1 MTKKTNIAV
10 VGASALALGLGV
22 TNVHAEEVTTVAPT
36 TTGQTVSKEETKPE
50 VKKEVTKDQV
60 DEAKDKLDKSTQA
73 VADAQAKKDQAQT
86 EKDKAQTE
94 KDNAQ
99 FEVDKAQAVKD
110 KATPENIEKQKQE
123 VANAETGKADAEK
136 KEESA
141 KNNLDKANQ
150 VAKDQEKVVKKSED
164 KVASAENEVK
174 DAQTNV
180 DNAQAILDGTG
191 QAKVVAEKD
200 NAEKAQAQ
208 AQTNVSN
215 AENSLAQAKADDKKL
230 TDDISSAQKELTQ
243 ATNTVAST
251 QTALKNATN
260 KANQTQTALDKAQTT
275 FTKAE
280 SDYKSI
286 NTFQVTDEY
295 VSALKSYVNNPY
307 SILDEPTK
315 WDEHDEKAR
324 ENLKKVNQSNV
335 DLNNFKSN
343 PSDKTIV
350 VDANHLTNEQKIELS
365 NFASGLINQVRERF
379 GTPKT
384 VVTKGM
390 IDVSDKITA
399 GYVADNW
406 KFGAGHHNKLINRIA
421 REYGLPAIDDES
433 GQTLENLN
441 SINSGTEVENMDD
454 AKRWI
459 YQSLNS
465 LLFNGWEWLH
475 AQSITGLTSQGANK
489 EYFALGLSSGT
500 GRTSAHFLSVSD
512 KDVSGNKLDKTEI
525 PNTNSVESIV
535 KAYNN
540 AKATLLNAQT
550 ENSKA
555 QSEKTRA
562 STENIKAKGKQATIE
577 KRLNTL
583 KATPLKTPT
592 AERNL
597 ANAKDTL
604 ASANERLKNAK
615 KALEALTADVK
626 IKQQNLNK
634 AKQEL
639 ANKQTTL
646 TNAKNNLANEKAKL
660 EELKTLIK
668 IAEKNLALSK
678 EKVVQAT
685 KALEQAKADLKNL
698 LNAEPNLVKAKN
710 VLAQK
715 EATLKEKATAL
726 KEAQAILDKLLQ
738 EQKIDQ
744 ETYDKLFALYSA
756 QVEAKR
762 LADLEA
768 QKQAIISSGET
779 PIEVYDETGKLVAY
793 EVKPK
798 PVAQSPVSY
807 NGAWAKKQDK
817 ALPNTAEGKS
827 TALGL
832 TGLAMFFG
840 ALGLVSPKRKKHSK

>member
-1 MTKKTNIAV
+1 MDNKKIAV
-10 VGASALALGLGV
+10 VGASAFALGFGV

-36 TTGQTVSKEETKPE
+36 TKDQTVSKEETKPE
-50 VKKEVTKDQV
+50 VKKEVTKGQV
-60 DEAKDKLDKSTQA
+60 DEAKDKLDKSTKK

-86 EKDKAQTE
+86 EKDQAQTE

-99 FEVDKAQAVKD
+99 SEVDKAQAVKD

-123 VANAETGKADAEK
+123 VANAETGKTNAEK
-136 KEESA
+136 QE
-141 KNNLDKANQ
+141 KNAENDLNKANQ

-164 KVASAENEVK
+164 KVASAESEVK

-208 AQTNVSN
+208 AQANVSN
-215 AENSLAQAKADDKKL
+215 AENSLTQAKADDKKL
-230 TDDISSAQKELTQ
+230 AEDISSTQKELTQ
-243 ATNTVAST
+243 AKNTVAST

-280 SDYKSI
+280 SNYKSI
-286 NTFQVTDEY
+286 NTFQVTDDY

-307 SILDEPTK
+307 SILDEPAK
-315 WDEHDEKAR
+315 WKEHREKVESILKSVNQ
-324 ENLKKVNQSNV
+324 ENLNLNKFKGNVN
-335 DLNNFKSN
+335 
-343 PSDKTIV
+343 DKAIS
-350 VDANHLTNEQKIELS
+350 VDANNLTTEQMTELS
-365 NFASGLINQVRERF
+365 LFASELLNQIRERF

-390 IDVSDKITA
+390 VQVADEVTD
-399 GYVADNW
+399 GYVADGW
-406 KFGAGHHNKLINRIA
+406 EYGKGHDSKAVNNVA
-421 REYGLPAIDDES
+421 RKYGLPAYEDDT
-433 GQTLENLN
+433 QQYLENLN
-441 SINSGTEVENMDD
+441 SINSGDEIHTMYD
-454 AKRWI
+454 AKKWV
-459 YQSLNS
+459 YESMS
-465 LLFNGWEWLH
+465 DLLFNGWEWAH
-475 AQSITGLTSQGANK
+475 AQNITGLSSAGANK
-489 EYFALGLSSGT
+489 EYLGVDVSSRL
-500 GRTSAHFLSVSD
+500 GRTSAHFLTVSD
-512 KDVSGNKLDKTEI
+512 KQVSGNKLDKTEV

-550 ENSKA
+550 VNSQA
-555 QSEKTRA
+555 QREKTSA
-562 STENIKAKGKQATIE
+562 SIANIKAKGEQEAIQ
-577 KRLNTL
+577 KRLDDL

-592 AERNL
+592 AQSKLEQAQDIL
-597 ANAKDTL
+597 ANANTRL
-604 ASANERLKNAK
+604 ENAN

-626 IKQQNLNK
+626 IKQQNLDK

-639 ANKQTTL
+639 ANKHTAF
-646 TNAKNNLANEKAKL
+646 TNAKNNLANEKTKL
-660 EELKTLIK
+660 EELKSLIK

-678 EKVVQAT
+678 DKVAQAT
-685 KALEQAKADLKNL
+685 KTLEQAKADLENL
-698 LNAEPNLVKAKN
+698 LNAEPNLAKAKK

-715 EATLKEKATAL
+715 EVTLKEKTTAL

-807 NGAWAKKQDK
+807 NGSWSKKQDK

-840 ALGLVSPKRKKHSK
+840 ALGLVSPKRKKQAK

>member
-1 MTKKTNIAV
+1 MDNKKIAV

-36 TTGQTVSKEETKPE
+36 TKDQTVSKEETKPE
-50 VKKEVTKDQV
+50 VKKEVTKGQV
-60 DEAKDKLDKSTQA
+60 DEAKDKLDKSTKK
-73 VADAQAKKDQAQT
+73 VEEAQAKQKQAQTEKDQAQT
-86 EKDKAQTE
+86 EKD
-94 KDNAQ
+94 NAQ
-99 FEVDKAQAVKD
+99 SEVDKAQAVKD

-150 VAKDQEKVVKKSED
+150 VAKDQEKVVKKSEN

-208 AQTNVSN
+208 AQPNVSN
-215 AENSLAQAKADDKKL
+215 AESSLKQAKADDKKL
-230 TDDISSAQKELTQ
+230 ADDISSAQKELTQ

-251 QTALKNATN
+251 QTTLTNATN
-260 KANQTQTALDKAQTT
+260 KASQTKADLEKAQTN
-275 FTKAE
+275 FSKAE
-280 SDYKSI
+280 SNYKSI

-307 SILDEPTK
+307 SILDEPAK

-365 NFASGLINQVRERF
+365 NFASSLINQVRERF

-390 IDVSDKITA
+390 IEVSDKITA
-399 GYVADNW
+399 GYVADDW
-406 KFGAGHHNKLINRIA
+406 KFGAGHHNKLINGIA
-421 REYGLPAIDDES
+421 REYGLPVIDDET
-433 GQTLENLN
+433 GQALENLN
-441 SINSGTEVENMDD
+441 SINNGNEIENMDD

-489 EYFALGLSSGT
+489 EYFALGLSSVT

-555 QSEKTRA
+555 QSEKTSA

-626 IKQQNLNK
+626 IKQQNLDK

-660 EELKTLIK
+660 EELKSLIK

-685 KALEQAKADLKNL
+685 KTLEQAKADLKNL
-698 LNAEPNLVKAKN
+698 LNAEPNLVKAKK

-807 NGAWAKKQDK
+807 NGAWTKKQGK
-817 ALPNTAEGKS
+817 SLPNTGENLS
-827 TALGL
+827 VLGL
-832 TGLAMFFG
+832 IGFSILSV
-840 ALGLVSPKRKKHSK
+840 LGLSVNKRKNK

>member
-1 MTKKTNIAV
+1 MKKTVQLTVGGTAV
-10 VGASALALGLGV
+10 IGFGLASTIGHADEIPVV
-22 TNVHAEEVTTVAPT
+22 TAPT
-36 TTGQTVSKEETKPE
+36 ELQSFTSEASGIIVTQEQ
-50 VKKEVTKDQV
+50 VKD
-60 DEAKDKLDKSTQA
+60 AKNKLDTSTQA
-73 VADAQAKKDQAQT
+73 VDEAQAKKDRAQS
-86 EKDKAQTE
+86 EKDEAQSE

-99 FEVDKAQAVKD
+99 SEVDKAQEIKD
-110 KATPENIEKQKQE
+110 EATPENIEKQKQE
-123 VANAETGKADAEK
+123 VANAETGKGNAEK
-136 KEESA
+136 QEKNA
-141 KNNLDKANQ
+141 KNDLDKAKQ
-150 VAKDQEKVVKKSED
+150 VAADQEKVVKKSED
-164 KVASAENEVK
+164 KVESAETEVK

-180 DNAQAILDGTG
+180 NNAQAILDGTG
-191 QAKVVAEKD
+191 QAQVIAEKD

-215 AENSLAQAKADDKKL
+215 AESSLKQAKADDKKL
-230 TDDISSAQKELTQ
+230 AEDISSTQKELTQ

-251 QTALKNATN
+251 QTVLTNATSKAEQT
-260 KANQTQTALDKAQTT
+260 KANLEKAQTT

-280 SDYKSI
+280 SNYKSI

-324 ENLKKVNQSNV
+324 ENLKKVNQSNI

-343 PSDKTIV
+343 SSDKTIA

-365 NFASGLINQVRERF
+365 NFASSLVNQVRERF

-384 VVTKGM
+384 VVIKGM

-399 GYVADNW
+399 GYVADSW
-406 KFGAGHHNKLINRIA
+406 GFEAGHHSKLINRIA

-433 GQTLENLN
+433 GQALENLS
-441 SINSGTEVENMDD
+441 SINSGTEIENMDD

-489 EYFALGLSSGT
+489 EYFALGLSSST
-500 GRTSAHFLSVSD
+500 GRTSAHFFTVSD
-512 KDVSGNKLDKTEI
+512 KQVSGNKLDKTEV
-525 PNTNSVESIV
+525 PNTNSAENIV
-535 KAYNN
+535 KTYNA
-540 AKATLLNAQT
+540 AKSALLNAQT

-555 QSEKTRA
+555 QRDKTSA
-562 STENIKAKGKQATIE
+562 TAENIKAKDKQATIE

-583 KATPLKTPT
+583 KAIPFKTPT
-592 AERNL
+592 AQSNL
-597 ANAKDTL
+597 EKAQDTLSKANKRLENAK
-604 ASANERLKNAK
+604 N
-615 KALEALTADVK
+615 ALEALTADVK
-626 IKQQNLNK
+626 IKQQNLDK

-639 ANKQTTL
+639 ANKQTNL
-646 TNAKNNLANEKAKL
+646 TNAKNNLATEKAKL
-660 EELKTLIK
+660 EELKSLIK
-668 IAEKNLALSK
+668 VAEKNLALSK
-678 EKVVQAT
+678 EKLAQAT
-685 KALEQAKADLKNL
+685 KTLEQAKADLENL
-698 LNAEPNLVKAKN
+698 LNAEPNLVKAKK

-715 EATLKEKATAL
+715 EANLKEKATAL

-744 ETYDKLFALYSA
+744 EDYDKLFALYSA

-768 QKQAIISSGET
+768 QKQAILNAGET
-779 PIEVYDETGKLVAY
+779 PLEVYDETGKLVSY
-793 EVKPK
+793 
-798 PVAQSPVSY
+798 VAQTKTVNTQFPVSY
-807 NGAWAKKQDK
+807 NYSWNKKQETS
-817 ALPNTAEGKS
+817 LPNTGSAASMLPVVGMI
-827 TALGL
+827 LGL
-832 TGLAMFFG
+832 LSLAGL
-840 ALGLVSPKRKKHSK
+840 RKYKK